1 MSMTLKAPAKV
12 NLFLKVLEKRPDGYH
27 TIETLFEKIAL
38 FDEIEIKK
46 ASGGINVTCDRSD
59 LPQGRD
65 NLVYKAAEAIESQI
79 GYPVDVEIK
88 IKKNIPAGAGLGGG
102 SSDAAAVLSGINSL
116 LGLGLSKTKLMSLA
130 GTLGADVPFFVSDD
144 TWGVGRARGD
154 IIEPLTSA
162 MKLWHILLVPGFAL
176 FTKYAYEWIDTRPQS
191 STEKDGL
198 KSILAAVSA
207 NDPGSLG
214 RGMRNDFEAL
224 SLERET
230 KLKVLKDL
238 LIANG
243 AKGAMI
249 TGSGPTLFGI
259 AGRKEEVIALKEKAE
274 EAIGDDRGN
283 WNIIIAPTLN
293 DQ

>member
-1 MSMTLKAPAKV
+1 MNMTLKAPAKV
-12 NLFLKVLEKRPDGYH
+12 NLFLKVLERRPDGYH

-38 FDEIEIKK
+38 FDEIEIRK
-46 ASGGINVTCDRSD
+46 APGGISVTCDRSD

-65 NLVYKAAEAIESQI
+65 NLVYKAAEAIESEI
-79 GYPVDVEIK
+79 GRPVNAEINIRK
-88 IKKNIPAGAGLGGG
+88 SIPAGAGLGGG
-102 SSDAAAVLSGINSL
+102 SSDAAAALSGINSL
-116 LGLGLSKTKLMSLA
+116 FGLGLSKAKLMSLA
-130 GTLGADVPFFVSDD
+130 GTLGADVPFFVSGG

-154 IIEPLTSA
+154 MIEPLTSG
-162 MKLWHILLVPGFAL
+162 MRLWHILLVPGFSL
-176 FTKYAYEWIDTRPQS
+176 FTKYAYEWIDARPRPQAG
-191 STEKDGL
+191 KDGL
-198 KSILAAVSA
+198 KSALAAVSA
-207 NDPGSLG
+207 NDPASLG
-214 RGMRNDFEAL
+214 RSMSNDFEAL
-224 SLERET
+224 SLEKES

-238 LIANG
+238 LITNG

-259 AGRKEEVIALKEKAE
+259 AGRKEEVMTLKERAE